1 MTQELGRIS
10 RPEAAQYEGRRKLLL
25 APLVYGPPAEA
36 GEGVNILQ
44 NYWDQMQQQVEAL
57 QGALG
62 GLHHIYHES
71 VWDGGDD
78 GLEQLEQ
85 TDQRSHQFVKAK
97 CEGGATLEATEDLPS
112 LMESLDLQRCLMMP
126 LASQTV
132 PAKLQGWLSESA
144 RSRYQHIASRIDG
157 TLGENEVG
165 LLLVN
170 ERHQIQFPEDIEVF
184 YVAPPALGDFR
195 RWLDNWMA
203 EQQKAVDGQLEDEQ
217 QEQDAGEGEGAEEE
231 QAAS

>member
-1 MTQELGRIS
+1 MAQELGRIS
-10 RPEAAQYEGRRKLLL
+10 RPAAAQYEGRRKLLL

-57 QGALG
+57 QAALG

-71 VWDGGDD
+71 VWDAGDQ
-78 GLEQLEQ
+78 GLEQLER
-85 TDQRSHQFVKAK
+85 THQRSHQFVKAK
-97 CEGGATLEATEDLPS
+97 CEGGAALEATEDFAS

-132 PAKLQGWLSESA
+132 PAKLQGWLNESA

-170 ERHQIQFPEDIEVF
+170 ERHQIQFPDDIEVF

-231 QAAS
+231 EAAS